1 MPTRFFVHHGKN
13 GHDGGLMKWVAVL
26 CNEWNCREQ
35 NNNNNNHEIQN
46 DGCSFFHS
54 RISILVVGDDEAR
67 VEGRVISPFISANGG
82 LRDRFIGGIHACHGS
97 LFHRSCMHGFVSQSA
112 PIHIQHSCL
121 IHHHPHKQATEIL
134 SIIVFAVRSMY
145 IPFYGLVVF
154 VCRSNES
161 MQQRNNN
168 SGIKKT
174 APKTHTTANSQC
186 FSSRG
191 SPPRKS
197 WVTKGTPFEILFWI
211 ISKIRKSFFTE
222 CLRRHTHLMVSLLSQ
237 PTSLDFGEEG
247 WRLPDYDND
256 DSLVPSHPDECQ
268 AIREKNSN
276 HRFKKVSCF
285 IVARFLFRN
294 VGMPESSHSRLRGR
308 GQPFCCFRSHVSCWL
323 MFVPRYY
330 Y

>member
-1 MPTRFFVHHGKN
+1 MNGTVGNKTTTTTTMRYKMMVVLSFIHGSASSWLVTMRHESKAESFHHSSQRTEDCGI
-13 GHDGGLMKWVAVL
+13 DSL
-26 CNEWNCREQ
+26 
-35 NNNNNNHEIQN
+35 
-46 DGCSFFHS
+46 
-54 RISILVVGDDEAR
+54 EA
-67 VEGRVISPFISANGG
+67 SM
-82 LRDRFIGGIHACHGS
+82 HGS
-97 LFHRSCMHGFVSQSA
+97 LFHRSCMQRFVSQSA

-197 WVTKGTPFEILFWI
+197 
-211 ISKIRKSFFTE
+211 
-222 CLRRHTHLMVSLLSQ
+222 
-237 PTSLDFGEEG
+237 
-247 WRLPDYDND
+247 
-256 DSLVPSHPDECQ
+256 
-268 AIREKNSN
+268 
-276 HRFKKVSCF
+276 
-285 IVARFLFRN
+285 
-294 VGMPESSHSRLRGR
+294 
-308 GQPFCCFRSHVSCWL
+308 
-323 MFVPRYY
+323 
-330 Y
+330 